1 MPRHE
6 HFEEL
11 AAIAALGE
19 LTPSQ
24 ARELNLHL
32 ADCSQCKKI
41 YEEYGELHFAIRP
54 SLDAETEA
62 LIESRRPALR
72 AAVLEHLVAQQPQ
85 RDAHAP
91 YAKSRSAAIRWA
103 SLRTVWS
110 GFAVVAVVGLAFWL
124 GARYERHERYAA
136 NRSEQIQLAAPAQ
149 IAQSGRMPSTV
160 ETQSGPGKRSVELQY
175 SQLTSE
181 LRAEKQHNA
190 RLAAA
195 LGLRDRELAES
206 DRQRLLLQQR
216 FEAETEE
223 VRHTQLLLDAK
234 TEQLK
239 QMEAAK
245 ANDADTLVALQYQ
258 VQDVTEKL
266 NQQKQSLERERQFLA
281 SGREIRDII
290 GARNLH
296 ILDVYDID
304 SEGNTRKSFARAFYT
319 EGKSLIFYAYDLP
332 ARQTEEGKYVYT
344 AWGQNNGNKNRVRN
358 LGILLNDDKGQ
369 RRWVLNF
376 SDPKVLAEI
385 DSVFITLERVGKDG
399 DAPSGKRMLTA
410 YLAGRVNHP

>member
-6 HFEEL
+6 YFEEL
-11 AAIAALGE
+11 AAIAALEE

-24 ARELNLHL
+24 TRELNLHL
-32 ADCSQCKKI
+32 ADCSQCKKT
-41 YEEYGELHFAIRP
+41 YEEYGELHAAIRP
-54 SLDAETEA
+54 LLDAGTQA
-62 LIESRRPALR
+62 LIESKRPTLK
-72 AAVLEHLVAQQPQ
+72 AAVLQRLVTQQAQLN
-85 RDAHAP
+85 ANTP
-91 YAKSRSAAIRWA
+91 YAAPRSGAIRWA
-103 SLRTVWS
+103 NLRPVWS
-110 GFAVVAVVGLAFWL
+110 GFAVVAVASLVFWL
-124 GARYERHERYAA
+124 GARYERYVV
-136 NRSEQIQLAAPAQ
+136 NRSEQIQLATPGKVVQ
-149 IAQSGRMPSTV
+149 SSRMPSIVEAQSGS
-160 ETQSGPGKRSVELQY
+160 EKRSVELQY
-175 SQLTSE
+175 SQLTDE
-181 LRAEKQHNA
+181 LRAEKQHNS
-190 RLAAA
+190 RLNAA
-195 LGLRDRELAES
+195 LSLRDRELAES

-223 VRHTQLLLDAK
+223 VRHTQFVLDAK

-245 ANDADTLVALQYQ
+245 ANDTDTLVALQYQ
-258 VQDVTEKL
+258 VQDLTEKL
-266 NQQKQSLERERQFLA
+266 NEQKQSLERERQLLA

-296 ILDVYDID
+296 ILDVYDTD
-304 SEGNTRKSFARAFYT
+304 SEGNTKKSFARAFYT

-332 ARQTEEGKYVYT
+332 ARQTEEGKYAYT
-344 AWGQNNGNKNRVRN
+344 AWGQSNGNKSRVRN

-399 DAPSGKRMLTA
+399 DKPSGKRMLTA
-410 YLAGRVNHP
+410 YLASRVNHP